1 MMTTIVAR
9 HKVGDFDTWL
19 KGHEDRKRVFA
30 PAISSF
36 KTYRDANDPNSIAL
50 VIEVTDMEKLQSII
64 DDPANAELQKKHTV
78 LRPITISLPV
88 DI

>member
-1 MMTTIVAR
+1 MTTIVVR
-9 HKVGDFDTWL
+9 HKVGDFNTWFQ
-19 KGHEDRKRVFA
+19 GHEDRKRVFA
-30 PAISSF
+30 PAINSF
-36 KTYRDANDPNSIAL
+36 KTLRDANDPNSIAL

>member
-1 MMTTIVAR
+1 MTTIVAR
-9 HKVGDFDTWL
+9 HKVGDFNTWL
-19 KGHEDRKRVFA
+19 KGHKDREEVFA
-30 PAISSF
+30 PAISGF
-36 KTYRDANDPNSIAL
+36 KTFRDANDPNSIAL

-78 LRPITISLPV
+78 LRPIMISLPV